1 MPCFKILMPVE
12 SLTVEPRLVVEAA
25 LEDVDV
31 IAQNLFGS

>member
-1 MPCFKILMPVE
+1 MPRFKVLMPAE

-31 IAQNLFGS
+31 ITQNLFGS